1 MYGLRQLPL
10 LPSEAVRE
18 DGSAGAETQVF
29 CPRRALAVPV
39 EECTRCPRFARVDAG
54 ALYCAPDVAPGPL
67 GAAVGSVVRGGVVR
81 ADERAPA
88 GAVLERL
95 EAGVAR
101 VVVVDAEG
109 HVVGLVERGVRA
121 PSRATARYAVDL
133 AQSAYRV
140 DAAVLVRRAL
150 HGLASARRRV
160 AVVVTPAGPLG
171 TVTDVELL
179 HALAAETAAD

>member
-1 MYGLRQLPL
+1 MHGLRQLPL
-10 LPSEAVRE
+10 LPCEAVRE
-18 DGSAGAETQVF
+18 DGGASAETQVF
-29 CPRRALAVPV
+29 CPRRALAMPV
-39 EECTRCPRFARVDAG
+39 EECTRCPRFARVDAR

-67 GAAVGSVVRGGVVR
+67 GAAVGNVVRGGVVC

-95 EAGVAR
+95 QAGVAR

-109 HVVGLVERGVRA
+109 HVVGLVERGVRP
-121 PSRATARYAVDL
+121 PSLAMPRNAVDL
-133 AQSAYRV
+133 AHSAYRV
-140 DAAVLVRRAL
+140 DATALVRPTL